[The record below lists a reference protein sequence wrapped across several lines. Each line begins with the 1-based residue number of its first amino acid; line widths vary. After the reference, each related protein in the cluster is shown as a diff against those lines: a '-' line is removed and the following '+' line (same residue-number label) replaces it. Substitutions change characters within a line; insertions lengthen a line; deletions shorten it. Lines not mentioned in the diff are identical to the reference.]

1 MKKQISFN
9 IGGHRADIGET
20 SIYRLLPNQHVHHVG
35 HFVFLDYVP
44 PFERKIKM
52 MPDTGFAHP
61 HRGIATLT
69 YILNGEAEHYDSY
82 GNRATV
88 HSGGVQWM
96 KAGNGIIH
104 DETVNPDTKTN
115 SLLVHAFQFWINLP
129 SKNKKE
135 NPDYMAVQANE
146 LPLFDLDDNGGW
158 LKVVVGEYNG
168 SKSRVPTYAKQYLYH
183 IHLNSGKKFTLPSEK
198 DLEYAVFLPQRGVTI
213 NDKEYKAGD
222 FIGFDTEEGLIEI
235 INNSDAGADII
246 LFGGE
251 KYSEPF
257 VAQGSFV
264 MSTQEEIK
272 EAYAD
277 FQSGKYGK
285 IIYS

>member
-20 SIYRLLPNQHVHHVG
+20 SIYRLLPNQHAHHVG

-69 YILNGEAEHYDSY
+69 YILKGEAEHYDSY

-96 KAGNGIIH
+96 KAGNGIVH

-115 SLLVHAFQFWINLP
+115 SLLIHAFQFWINLP

-135 NPDYMAVQANE
+135 NPDYMAIQANE

-158 LKVVVGEYNG
+158 LKVVVGEYDG
-168 SKSRVPTYAKQYLYH
+168 SRSKVPTYAKQYLYH
-183 IHLNSGKKFTLPSEK
+183 IHLNMGKKFTLSSEK
-198 DLEYAVFLPQRGVTI
+198 DLEYAVFLSQRGVTI
-213 NDKEYKAGD
+213 NDKEYNAGD
-222 FIGFDTEEGLIEI
+222 FIGFDREEGIIEL
-235 INNSDAGADII
+235 INNSEAEADII

-251 KYSEPF
+251 KYREPF
-257 VAQGSFV
+257 VAQGPFV
-264 MSTQEEIK
+264 MSTQEEIN

-277 FQSGKYGK
+277 FQGGKYGK
-285 IIYS
+285 VVYS

>member
-20 SIYRLLPNQHVHHVG
+20 SIYRLLPNQHTHHVG

-82 GNRATV
+82 GNRAIV

-168 SKSRVPTYAKQYLYH
+168 SKSKVPTYAKQYLYH
-183 IHLNSGKKFTLPSEK
+183 IHLNSGKKFTLPSGK
-198 DLEYAVFLPQRGVTI
+198 DLEYAVFLPQRSVTI

-257 VAQGSFV
+257 VAQGPFV
-264 MSTQEEIK
+264 MSTQEEIN

-285 IIYS
+285 IVYN